1 MRMQSRETS
10 ASEMC
15 LGLREE
21 RLRAWLFQS
30 AQFLKISGD
39 WEREAEDKI
48 SSEEEV
54 FKNLGFSFS
63 SYFRAADV
71 YSEIFQRLKDVRNC
85 VGHANI
91 LQSFKRIRRRGIIF
105 STADEESAVLRVFNF
120 S

>member
-1 MRMQSRETS
+1 MQSRETS

-30 AQFLKISGD
+30 ARFLKISGD

-54 FKNLGFSFS
+54 
-63 SYFRAADV
+63 
-71 YSEIFQRLKDVRNC
+71 LK
-85 VGHANI
+85 I
-91 LQSFKRIRRRGIIF
+91 
-105 STADEESAVLRVFNF
+105 
-120 S
+120 